1 MQNENKSFISTMTR
15 IVSETFY
22 RLISYALSVRHQLFF
37 SLYLVC
43 KILMS
48 EEEGGLAVEDYNA
61 LLRQQRSTQSKDIFD
76 NQIKG
81 KIFRNLKFLLHWVF
95 NTTTTSKLF
104 RLQGNHYIQLK
115 EKR

>member
-15 IVSETFY
+15 IVTETFY
-22 RLISYALSVRHQLFF
+22 RLISYALSARHQLFF

-48 EEEGGLAVEDYNA
+48 DEEGGLTVEDYNA
-61 LLRQQRSTQSKDIFD
+61 LLRQESSVQSKDIFD

-81 KIFRNLKFLLHWVF
+81 KEFSKILKYW
-95 NTTTTSKLF
+95 
-104 RLQGNHYIQLK
+104 YIGLSSLPYLTLPSSFGTCAAIVLN
-115 EKR
+115 